1 MLLARYRNTT
11 QPRTA
16 LQQPGTKLL
25 PLISLIVCRST
36 RTAPCHGRP
45 SHHHASCGR
54 SYVWSHDPS
63 LRSGRKPLRLF
74 LQRKQ
79 SLHAATAT
87 TSVNAPTIAKK
98 QISLSTNY
106 YARVSKTLLLPLLQ
120 IMFAPSSF
128 RKSSHDRT
136 LHGCGSR
143 INQLTDWRTLL
154 SLASI
159 YTP

>member
-1 MLLARYRNTT
+1 MADQAIITPAVAEAMSGAMT
-11 QPRTA
+11 QAFVPDVNLCA
-16 LQQPGTKLL
+16 F
-25 PLISLIVCRST
+25 
-36 RTAPCHGRP
+36 
-45 SHHHASCGR
+45 
-54 SYVWSHDPS
+54 
-63 LRSGRKPLRLF
+63 F